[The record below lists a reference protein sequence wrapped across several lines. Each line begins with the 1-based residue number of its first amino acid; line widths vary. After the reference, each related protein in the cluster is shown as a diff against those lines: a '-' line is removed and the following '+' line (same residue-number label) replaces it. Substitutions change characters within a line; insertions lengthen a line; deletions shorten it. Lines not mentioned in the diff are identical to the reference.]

1 MLHSKATAA
10 LMRLKEMDKKYNIKR
25 NEGRRVQSYTSA
37 EGPLENSSKSQQ
49 VKSKAFSDNG
59 RSSDGKNYPVTV
71 VEEEP
76 RTKVPFKSKVEVKI
90 PINPAEVDGS
100 SVSDSVTL
108 NQSSRVHSE
117 MRSMLESNK
126 NVDVEEESDVLET
139 NESPESLPTLG
150 TTSKASAK
158 DLVSRDEDFP
168 RDGDELSVNTALSQR
183 SDVSDI
189 ISEAIKSVSESSSRK
204 SDGKLNVPEVT
215 AVEDSVPL
223 SNTDNNETTI
233 EEAIKISDERRESNT
248 ELSNAMNKED
258 SVENVSSK
266 EVQKSQYDDDTFEE
280 AFSSV
285 GSSSS
290 VEENPKKLS
299 EEDTMVSGVKQI
311 NITLHKETEDDQ
323 KETVIDEGRDKEI
336 VELVPPKVMQSKSE
350 CDIGLDEELSNYVKT
365 TENVD
370 EVIPISLLKL
380 SKQIVPPKKHAK
392 GRKNKK
398 HRKSSNENTEEKTD
412 TSVAAEHEKLTGR
425 KENNAVARAVGEKG
439 SWTSTKSVESEKENR
454 KETFL
459 SSERNEE
466 ERIDEMKSEAVM
478 ENCATGTISNE
489 EVLLKEIPKKSDVT
503 STLRKLNKDAI
514 NAIVR
519 QHKVET
525 PKDAV
530 KRSRHCKNC
539 GSIVMLPTADTSKN
553 VEDNDSIALS
563 TENVKTTKDF
573 SHDQRIKEKKAKSK
587 KAVRSSKNRKSSN
600 YNKVDAKH
608 SRFDCRQAHRLRKH
622 ATAFRL
628 QQEREDIR
636 NYLLELERTRLEFG
650 PGETGI
656 SHHLSAFK
664 QLEFP
669 KIAAFVKPDLEDSNF
684 RAKDEITRLQERIL
698 MIRQWLKD
706 QYILYRDYSSLA
718 QTVNSKYIPASLE
731 DAKKTIRQ
739 LQRATI
745 KSR

>member
-25 NEGRRVQSYTSA
+25 SEGKRVQSYIDT
-37 EGPLENSSKSQQ
+37 EGPMESSSKSQQ
-49 VKSKAFSDNG
+49 VKSKTLNEED
-59 RSSDGKNYPVTV
+59 RSGDGPIFPVTV

-76 RTKVPFKSKVEVKI
+76 RTKIPFKSKVEVKI
-90 PINPAEVDGS
+90 PIKQAEVDGS
-100 SVSDSVTL
+100 SVSDTVTS
-108 NQSSRVHSE
+108 NQSSGVHSE

-126 NVDVEEESDVLET
+126 NVDVEEESDVLKT
-139 NESPESLPTLG
+139 KESPESLSTLG
-150 TTSKASAK
+150 TTSKVSAK
-158 DLVSRDEDFP
+158 DLASRSEDFP
-168 RDGDELSVNTALSQR
+168 RDIDEISVNTMLSQR

-215 AVEDSVPL
+215 VVEDSVPL

-233 EEAIKISDERRESNT
+233 EEAIKISEERRESNT
-248 ELSNAMNKED
+248 ELSNATNKED

-266 EVQKSQYDDDTFEE
+266 EIQKSQYDDDTFEE

-290 VEENPKKLS
+290 IEEKLKKPS
-299 EEDTMVSGVKQI
+299 EEDTKVSGVKQI
-311 NITLHKETEDDQ
+311 NITLHKETEDVQ
-323 KETVIDEGRDKEI
+323 KTVVDEDRDKEI

-350 CDIGLDEELSNYVKT
+350 CDIGLDEELSNYVRT

-370 EVIPISLLKL
+370 EAIPISLLKL

-392 GRKNKK
+392 GRKNKR

-425 KENNAVARAVGEKG
+425 KENNAAARAVGEKG
-439 SWTSTKSVESEKENR
+439 SWTSMKSVESEKENQ

-459 SSERNEE
+459 SSERNKEE
-466 ERIDEMKSEAVM
+466 SVDETKSEAVM
-478 ENCATGTISNE
+478 ENCATATISNE

-519 QHKVET
+519 KHRVQT
-525 PKDAV
+525 SKDVA
-530 KRSRHCKNC
+530 KKSRHCKNC
-539 GSIVMLPTADTSKN
+539 GSIVMLPTADTSRN
-553 VEDNDSIALS
+553 VDDNDSIALS
-563 TENVKTTKDF
+563 VENVKTTRGF
-573 SHDQRIKEKKAKSK
+573 SHDQRIKEKKVKSK
-587 KAVRSSKNRKSSN
+587 KAARSSKNRKSSN
-600 YNKVDAKH
+600 YNKLDAKH

-636 NYLLELERTRLEFG
+636 NYLFELERTRLEFG
-650 PGETGI
+650 PGEPMT
-656 SHHLSAFK
+656 SHHLSVFK

-684 RAKDEITRLQERIL
+684 RAKDEIAQLRERIL